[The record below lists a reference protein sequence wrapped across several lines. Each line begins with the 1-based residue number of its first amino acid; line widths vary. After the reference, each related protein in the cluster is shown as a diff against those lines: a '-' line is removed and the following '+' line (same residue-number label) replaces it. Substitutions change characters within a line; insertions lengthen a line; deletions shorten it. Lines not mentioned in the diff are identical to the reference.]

1 MRCQV
6 GILLQIIW
14 NTSYTSWKET
24 NIERKNIAL
33 GLGYLLVRHTEK
45 DWLTESEKP
54 HDTIPIFIIHQ
65 PGTTNQTPTMMNC
78 RNAET
83 PCRTKSKLNNKT
95 AVSLPYHSADLPPSS
110 SAVVSFHNNIGYHS
124 ITTLLLP
131 LCYVQRPAKT
141 TIPSTFII
149 IPLAVTDQSIG
160 ALPSSISLSHM
171 SAPSAPVNYICT
183 EAMVTWLLP
192 ERYCT
197 STYQL

>member
-1 MRCQV
+1 M
-6 GILLQIIW
+6 
-14 NTSYTSWKET
+14 SSWDFAADYMKYLVYLVKRDKHREKKYCLRFRLFT
-24 NIERKNIAL
+24 RASHWE
-33 GLGYLLVRHTEK
+33 GLT
-45 DWLTESEKP
+45 DWIKSEKP

-110 SAVVSFHNNIGYHS
+110 SVVSFHNNIGYHS